1 MVELALVFGAAFKGI
16 DAGGVDACVAEKVGE
31 AQEVFFGGVEGA
43 GKEVA
48 QVVGEDFPGVDASGL
63 AEGFHGAPDVG
74 AVEWAA
80 GSRGKDGA
88 GGLFLLSEVAFEE
101 GAEPVGQEDE
111 AVFAFVVHIGAAGFN
126 GFGGDEGEFTDAD
139 AGGGE
144 GLQDEGEAVVAVFFC
159 GADEADVFVAGE
171 FFVFVGE
178 EGALDAKGFEEEIG
192 AVVEFEVA
200 VQGGEDGV
208 DGSGGVVL
216 GEVGFPFEE
225 EGFVDGAVLGEVL
238 EAAQGAGVLAEG
250 GGGAL
255 LGAEVGEVG
264 GDGWGGKEVGHRK
277 SPFRVVFSLLYQAGD
292 GWMRNSQFGAGR
304 TGCFGVVKGI
314 KKQRR
319 CASAFEC
326 LESRRIRKCPVPSLR

>member
-1 MVELALVFGAAFKGI
+1 M
-16 DAGGVDACVAEKVGE
+16 
-31 AQEVFFGGVEGA
+31 
-43 GKEVA
+43 GK
-48 QVVGEDFPGVDASGL
+48 DFPRVDVGGL

-88 GGLFLLSEVAFEE
+88 GGLFLLPEVAFKKWAKL
-101 GAEPVGQEDE
+101 GGQEDE
-111 AVFAFVVHIGAAGFN
+111 AVLAFVVHMGAAGFD

-144 GLQDEGEAVVAVFFC
+144 GLQDEGEAVVADFFC

-178 EGALDAKGFEEEIG
+178 EGALDAERFEEEVG

-208 DGSGGVVL
+208 DGGGSVVL
-216 GEVGFPFEE
+216 GEVGFPFKE
-225 EGFVDGAVLGEVL
+225 EGFVDGAALGEML

-250 GGGAL
+250 GGGAF

-264 GDGWGGKEVGHRK
+264 GDGWGGKEVGHGK

-292 GWMRNSQFGAGR
+292 GVDATTASSARAGLA
-304 TGCFGVVKGI
+304 VLVW
-314 KKQRR
+314 
-319 CASAFEC
+319 
-326 LESRRIRKCPVPSLR
+326 